1 MFFDLF
7 VFAFSFSACGTWV
20 EWGAGGGR
28 GAAGSSGG
36 VEAAGRGGSRGPSL
50 YAQVGFIYMLY
61 DTNLI

>member
-36 VEAAGRGGSRGPSL
+36 VEAAGRGGFSRPKSLRPSGL
-50 YAQVGFIYMLY
+50 HIYV
-61 DTNLI
+61 I